1 MTIASRE
8 SFPQCPCCSR
18 RSQDRRPTPERFIF
32 ASLVLVLISTGG
44 LLAQASDV
52 QLSSSDGHQ
61 LAGSLWANADGPGIL
76 LFHQCNSSRAMYDE
90 LGGALAAAGFKVLA
104 IDFRGFG
111 DSKADG
117 PAMADASQDERR
129 QLFAGFP
136 HDAEAAYAFLGD
148 QGSGK
153 VVGALGASCGG
164 WQVVT
169 LAKAHPELVRL
180 GFFSSGLNA
189 EHERDLYRMTDR
201 QFLFV
206 VAEGDNSAARPAGTI
221 MYRAS
226 GRTTME
232 LYPGDAH
239 GYPLFEQDPELVGKM
254 VDFFEPL
261 LE

>member
-1 MTIASRE
+1 MLATAAS
-8 SFPQCPCCSR
+8 SR
-18 RSQDRRPTPERFIF
+18 CDRASERVVGS
-32 ASLVLVLISTGG
+32 AVLTVLLSLHSAVG
-44 LLAQASDV
+44 LAAAANDV
-52 QLSSSDGHQ
+52 QFPSADGHQ
-61 LAGSLWANADGPGIL
+61 LTGSLWANADGPGVL
-76 LFHQCNSSRAMYDE
+76 LFHQCNSSRAMYQE
-90 LGGALAAAGFKVLA
+90 LGAELSQSGFKVLA

-111 DSKADG
+111 DSQGDG
-117 PAMADASQDERR
+117 LSMADADQDGRR
-129 QLFAGFP
+129 ELFSGFP
-136 HDAEAAYAFLGD
+136 KDAEAAYAYLNE
-148 QGSGK
+148 QGSGQ

-164 WQVVT
+164 WQVVA
-169 LAKAHPELVRL
+169 LANAHPELIRL

-226 GRTTME
+226 GRTTMH

-254 VDFFEPL
+254 VDFFKPL
-261 LE
+261 LD